1 MQASSGCWPGPGGWA
16 EDRAP
21 ACFSSTAGAVGPSA
35 LAAPPERETAMSVTD
50 ELLMTADVIGVAVG
64 KLSEVT

>member
-1 MQASSGCWPGPGGWA
+1 
-16 EDRAP
+16 
-21 ACFSSTAGAVGPSA
+21 
-35 LAAPPERETAMSVTD
+35 MSVTD